1 VVQSYRSGSKTV
13 SLFRKRIIYVGLIF
27 FSFTI
32 HVAGK
37 RKSAVELL
45 QETKA
50 FYVKSETVLDRKQE
64 LKNSGHLQVSQLSAP
79 GAPPPRL
86 LRKCSG
92 NSSACPM
99 QPTSPSQLPTPMTP
113 PCCWASCHE
122 QDRRKSDILQAL
134 RDARIIAEQPGIRS
148 RHFMKFILFERSYN
162 SKRIAFRLLRYF
174 YVSF

>member
-1 VVQSYRSGSKTV
+1 MV
-13 SLFRKRIIYVGLIF
+13 SFSTSF
-27 FSFTI
+27 FCLR
-32 HVAGK
+32 HMRAVGK

-86 LRKCSG
+86 LRKCTG

-99 QPTSPSQLPTPMTP
+99 QPTSPSQLQPTPMTP

-122 QDRRKSDILQAL
+122 QDRRKSPERDFISPKRREGDL
-134 RDARIIAEQPGIRS
+134 RTCRD
-148 RHFMKFILFERSYN
+148 
-162 SKRIAFRLLRYF
+162 
-174 YVSF
+174 

>member
-1 VVQSYRSGSKTV
+1 MWGPTVARGSTRYLVWKRFP
-13 SLFRKRIIYVGLIF
+13 SRKRIIYTSNLSLMTF
-27 FSFTI
+27 FFTPRY
-32 HVAGK
+32 VRVTGK

-86 LRKCSG
+86 LRKCTG
-92 NSSACPM
+92 NSCPM
-99 QPTSPSQLPTPMTP
+99 QPTSPSQLQPTPMTP

-122 QDRRKSDILQAL
+122 QDRRKSLEIF
-134 RDARIIAEQPGIRS
+134 P
-148 RHFMKFILFERSYN
+148 
-162 SKRIAFRLLRYF
+162 
-174 YVSF
+174 

>member
-1 VVQSYRSGSKTV
+1 MVQSDRPGSGSKAE
-13 SLFRKRIIYVGLIF
+13 SHSRKWIIYVGPSHL
-27 FSFTI
+27 FSFYFFL
-32 HVAGK
+32 VAGK

-99 QPTSPSQLPTPMTP
+99 QPTSPSQLQPTPMTP

-122 QDRRKSDILQAL
+122 QDRRKSPQISC
-134 RDARIIAEQPGIRS
+134 EP
-148 RHFMKFILFERSYN
+148 
-162 SKRIAFRLLRYF
+162 
-174 YVSF
+174 